1 MRAPAERPAST
12 VAGGGRLAGSL
23 FGLGAAIAYGGVVV
37 VQRSLAKEDLP
48 VPTVVGGRY
57 AIASVIL
64 LAVLAASRRSL
75 VPEPGERL
83 RAALLGLVGYVVH
96 STLVYLALAHGTAA
110 AVAMVFY
117 LYPAVVAVLEIALR
131 LRPPR
136 LPALVAPVFSG
147 IGVTVVVATGER
159 VAISRA
165 GIMLGLAAAGAVSVY
180 LITSSHLIRRSN
192 PMVTAAWVA
201 GGVAV
206 SMATGGVALAG
217 FSLPGAA
224 VGRLLLAGAATA
236 AATTCVYAALRRL
249 GAGPTA
255 VFMALQA
262 LVALVL
268 AAATL
273 GEPMTAAQVLGGI
286 ALVAG
291 AALAAAARGKPPA
304 PEAISETPAP

>member
-1 MRAPAERPAST
+1 VTALRRSPARST
-12 VAGGGRLAGSL
+12 SGRLVGSL
-23 FGLGAAIAYGGVVV
+23 FGVGAAVAYGIVVV

-48 VPTVVGGRY
+48 VTTVVGGRY

-64 LAVLAASRRSL
+64 MGVLAVSGRPLR
-75 VPEPGERL
+75 PEPGERA

-96 STLVYLALAHGTAA
+96 STLFYLALAHGTAA

-117 LYPAVVAVLEIALR
+117 LYPAVVAVLEVALR

-136 LPALVAPVFSG
+136 PAVLLAPVLSG
-147 IGVTVVVATGER
+147 IGVAVVVASGER
-159 VAISRA
+159 VALS
-165 GIMLGLAAAGAVSVY
+165 GTGVLLGLGAALAVSVY
-180 LITSSHLIRRSN
+180 LLTSSHLIRRSN

-217 FSLPGAA
+217 FRLPAGS
-224 VGRLLLAGAATA
+224 VGRLLLAGLATA
-236 AATTCVYAALRRL
+236 AATTCVYASLQRL

-255 VFMALQA
+255 VFMALQS

-268 AAATL
+268 AAVTL
-273 GEPMTAAQVLGGI
+273 DEPMTAAQVVGGA

-291 AALAAAARGKPPA
+291 AALAATRGR
-304 PEAISETPAP
+304 TPAAEAAAPAADTPTP